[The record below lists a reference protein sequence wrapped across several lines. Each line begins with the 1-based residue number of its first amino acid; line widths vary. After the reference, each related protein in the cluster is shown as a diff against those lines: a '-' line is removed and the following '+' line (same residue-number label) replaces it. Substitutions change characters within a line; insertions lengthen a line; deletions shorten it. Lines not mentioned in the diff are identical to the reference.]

1 MLKALQKCGL
11 FCNDEQ
17 EKLLKAFTAM
27 GISGYNFTV
36 EPDGDSNYYYLISEK
51 KYYTAYF
58 HICMTCHAE
67 VIMLNEAHQI
77 IIQNNAMR
85 LFDRQLL
92 KDISW
97 STVVRFNDNR
107 TECYLYDS
115 GKLFAYANCDGER
128 YDCEMSELS
137 GYKRNLLCKIFD
149 VSDGGTAFRDDF
161 LLMRCIAETPDFTL
175 EYSIDDLLSF
185 SCDSGYTLHF
195 TQNRKSQYSVDINRL
210 VLTKPKPQEKSKFM
224 TSAQLAERHITQ
236 LREYLLECE
245 YNYEIFL
252 PAKFTTQT
260 ALKWLHRL
268 CASRGYGIRSED
280 GQYFITT
287 YVGESDGKNE
297 FSEFQTAEQMSQS
310 FIDTITRRIIESE
323 DNVISIT
330 SSTMA
335 KSLTFCKWL
344 DKHCKEHQFTYSIK
358 DNLITIVLF
367 P

>member
-11 FCNDEQ
+11 FCDDEQ
-17 EKLLKAFTAM
+17 EKLLKAFAAM

-115 GKLFAYANCDGER
+115 GKLFAYANYDGER
-128 YDCEMSELS
+128 YDCEMSELG
-137 GYKRNLLCKIFD
+137 GYKRNLLCKIFE

-175 EYSIDDLLSF
+175 EYSIADLLSF

-210 VLTKPKPQEKSKFM
+210 VLTKPSSKFL
-224 TSAQLAERHITQ
+224 TSAQLAERHIAQ
-236 LREYLLECE
+236 LRQYLLEKK
-245 YNYEIFL
+245 NYHEIIL
-252 PAKFTTQT
+252 PSKFTTQT

-280 GQYFITT
+280 GQYFIST

-310 FIDTITRRIIESE
+310 FIDTITRQIIESE
-323 DNVISIT
+323 DNTFIIT
-330 SSTMA
+330 SDMA
-335 KSLTFCKWL
+335 KSHTFRKWL

-358 DNLITIVLF
+358 DNLITIDFF